1 MRSKFLIWV
10 LLSIWIGLLG
20 SLEVQAAAGD
30 PQLERTLQLSSDR
43 GDYDEDQKLVR
54 LIGNVKLTYGDV
66 VMYSSFAKYHTDTQ
80 IAEFQGEIR
89 LEQPGTTMTAQGL
102 RVYYAQKRAVLRGQ
116 VRVVSERLPGTK
128 EKAEGPSVPAYLE
141 AQELEYYWEKGLGQ
155 AQGQIEFRQGEKRL
169 FADRA
174 TYDRQA
180 NKVELLDNVRLER
193 GQGDWLASNK
203 VSVDLTTN
211 DIEASGQV
219 MGRFVVGKPE
229 EESKGQAAWPSARAL
244 EPNSAP
250 APQTV
255 ERWDPLLYP
264 NL

>member
-116 VRVVSERLPGTK
+116 VRVVSER
-128 EKAEGPSVPAYLE
+128 
-141 AQELEYYWEKGLGQ
+141 
-155 AQGQIEFRQGEKRL
+155 
-169 FADRA
+169 
-174 TYDRQA
+174 
-180 NKVELLDNVRLER
+180 
-193 GQGDWLASNK
+193 
-203 VSVDLTTN
+203 
-211 DIEASGQV
+211 
-219 MGRFVVGKPE
+219 
-229 EESKGQAAWPSARAL
+229 
-244 EPNSAP
+244 
-250 APQTV
+250 
-255 ERWDPLLYP
+255 
-264 NL
+264 